1 MYRVELKVAIKSVP
15 SIYTLAFLM
24 YRMELKAPH
33 GRKYEHLPSQFL
45 MYRVELK
52 VVKVNCLVSWIPH
65 GFLMYRVELKEGLT
79 VVGSFIRPS

>member
-1 MYRVELKVAIKSVP
+1 
-15 SIYTLAFLM
+15 
-24 YRMELKAPH
+24 
-33 GRKYEHLPSQFL
+33 